1 MPPHWVGFSIIV
13 AALLAVD
20 MFLLQRPGRPVSI
33 RVAWIWTLFLAL
45 LAGGYA
51 LWIASTTG
59 KQPAVEF
66 ATGYLIEGSLSVDNL
81 FVFLLLFRALR
92 LDVEQQ
98 RRVLLW
104 GVLGAIILRGALILA
119 GTTLL
124 VRFAWVQYAFG
135 GVLMLAAIRLLLH
148 KPGATAVRGPVR
160 WIQTCC
166 LRYPSSTRL
175 SLASLMLVIAA
186 VEATDLLFALDS
198 IPAVLAVTRNPWIA
212 FTSNIFAVLGLRS
225 LYFALSS
232 LLDRFRLLHY
242 GLACILAF
250 VAFKMLVARWITIS
264 AALSLLVILAIL
276 GLFAV
281 LSRTLSAKLTRHQQ
295 LSGNSR

>member
-20 MFLLQRPGRPVSI
+20 MFVLQRSGRPASV
-33 RVAWIWTLFLAL
+33 RVAWLWTLFLAL
-45 LAGGYA
+45 LAGAYA

-66 ATGYLIEGSLSVDNL
+66 VSGYLIESSLSIDNL
-81 FVFLLLFRALR
+81 FVFLLMFRALR
-92 LDVEQQ
+92 LEAAQQ

-104 GVLGAIILRGALILA
+104 GVLGAIVLRGALILA

-124 VRFAWVQYAFG
+124 ARFTWVQYAFG
-135 GVLMLAAIRLLLH
+135 LVLAVAAIRLLLH
-148 KPGATAVRGPVR
+148 RPGAATVRGPVH
-160 WIQTCC
+160 WVQTCC
-166 LRYPSSTRL
+166 LRYASSTRL
-175 SLASLMLVIAA
+175 AFGSLLLVILA
-186 VEATDLLFALDS
+186 VEITDLLFALDS

-242 GLACILAF
+242 GLACVLAF
-250 VAFKMLVARWITIS
+250 VAFKMLAEQWISVS
-264 AALSLLVILAIL
+264 AGLSLIVILAIL

-281 LSRTLSAKLTRHQQ
+281 LSLALPPKLTEPQENP
-295 LSGNSR
+295 GDSR

>member
-1 MPPHWVGFSIIV
+1 MPPHWLGFSIIV

-20 MFLLQRPGRPVSI
+20 MFLLQRRGRPVSVRI
-33 RVAWIWTLFLAL
+33 AWLWTLLLAL

-51 LWIASTTG
+51 LWISATTG
-59 KQPAVEF
+59 KQPAIEF
-66 ATGYLIEGSLSVDNL
+66 AGGYLIEASLSVDNL

-92 LDVEQQ
+92 LEAAQQ

-104 GVLGAIILRGALILA
+104 GVLGAIVLRGALILA

-124 VRFAWVQYAFG
+124 DRFAWVPYAFG
-135 GVLMLAAIRLLLH
+135 AVLALAAIRLLLH
-148 KPGATAVRGPVR
+148 RPGETAVRGPVH
-160 WIQTCC
+160 WIQACC
-166 LRYPSSTRL
+166 LRYVSSTRL
-175 SLASLMLVIAA
+175 AVASLLLVIAA
-186 VEATDLLFALDS
+186 VELTDLLFALDS
-198 IPAVLAVTRNPWIA
+198 IPAVLAVTRTPWIA

-250 VAFKMLVARWITIS
+250 VAFKLLAERWIAIS
-264 AALSLLVILAIL
+264 AGVSLLVILAIL
-276 GLFAV
+276 GLSAV
-281 LSRTLSAKLTRHQQ
+281 LSLTLPAKLTSQQ
-295 LSGNSR
+295 

>member
-1 MPPHWVGFSIIV
+1 MPPHWAGFSIIV
-13 AALLAVD
+13 GALLAVD
-20 MFLLQRPGRPVSI
+20 MFLLQRPERPVSV
-33 RVAWIWTLFLAL
+33 RLAWLWTLFLAL

-66 ATGYLIEGSLSVDNL
+66 ATGYLIEASLSVDNL
-81 FVFLLLFRALR
+81 FIFLLLFRALR
-92 LDVEQQ
+92 LDVQQQ

-124 VRFAWVQYAFG
+124 NRFAWVQYAFG
-135 GVLMLAAIRLLLH
+135 AVLALAAIRLLLH
-148 KPGATAVRGPVR
+148 KPGAVAVRGPVR
-160 WIQTCC
+160 WIETCC
-166 LRYPSSTRL
+166 LRYASSTRL
-175 SLASLMLVIAA
+175 SLSSLLLVIAA

-198 IPAVLAVTRNPWIA
+198 IPAVLAVTRSPWIA

-242 GLACILAF
+242 GLACVLAF

-264 AALSLLVILAIL
+264 AGLSLLVILAIM
-276 GLFAV
+276 GIFAV
-281 LSRTLSAKLTRHQQ
+281 LSRTLAAKLTRQQQ
-295 LSGNSR
+295 LSGDSR